1 MPGANSGSSPPVRAY
16 AAAMALRR
24 VFFAWQFAAAAVLP
38 LWLLLGYAVWGASVG
53 GFLSVVLL
61 APIVFVVELAL
72 AGLFSAR
79 AGVRRSRALDLPAV
93 GVLAAFQIGVIGVGL
108 FGPATAWFGLLAAVA
123 AVGGFWLGATLLARD
138 VRSRVQETMTGFG
151 RPPQPPPARG
161 TIDAGEYIVIKPS
174 PSTR

>member
-1 MPGANSGSSPPVRAY
+1 MPPANTTSPRAERAY
-16 AAAMALRR
+16 DSVMALRR

-61 APIVFVVELAL
+61 APVVFVVELAL

-93 GVLAAFQIGVIGVGL
+93 GVLAAFQIGILGL
-108 FGPATAWFGLLAAVA
+108 GFFGPASAWFGLLAAVA
-123 AVGGFWLGATLLARD
+123 AIGGFWVGGRLLARD
-138 VRSRVQETMTGFG
+138 VRSRVQETMSPFG
-151 RPPQPPPARG
+151 RPPEPVRRAP
-161 TIDAGEYIVIKPS
+161 IDAGEYIVIKPS
-174 PSTR
+174 TH